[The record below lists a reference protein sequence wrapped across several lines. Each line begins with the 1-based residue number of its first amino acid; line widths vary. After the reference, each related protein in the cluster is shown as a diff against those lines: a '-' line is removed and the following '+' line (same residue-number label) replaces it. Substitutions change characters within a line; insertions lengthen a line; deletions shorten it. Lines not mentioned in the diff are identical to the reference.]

1 MNNSGRNK
9 LGKEAQVFRRPKG
22 FNLFEL
28 LVAIV
33 IIALLAM
40 IVIPSARTSINR
52 ARMKSTMKNTAVIS
66 GALSDY
72 IIDNGVAPDQSG
84 TYDANSSVYLALCPF
99 YIKVLPIQDEW
110 GGGYRIWC
118 KDAANGVYGIT
129 GAVSEDFLIASFGRD
144 GAQEGDF
151 TFDPG
156 LPEDGIH
163 YLKKMTDF
171 DKDLV
176 MWNGIWIRRPIGVGD

>member
-1 MNNSGRNK
+1 M
-9 LGKEAQVFRRPKG
+9 GKEASLFKRPKG

-28 LVAIV
+28 LIAIV

-40 IVIPSARTSINR
+40 IVIPNVRTSINR
-52 ARMKSTMKNTAVIS
+52 ARLKTTMKNTSVIS

-72 IIDNGVAPDQSG
+72 IIDNGLAPDQSG
-84 TYDANSSVYLALCPF
+84 TYNASSSLYLALSPF
-99 YIKVLPIQDEW
+99 YIKVLPINDQW
-110 GGGYRIWC
+110 GNSYRIWC

-129 GAVSEDFLIASFGRD
+129 GAGTEDFLIASFGRD
-144 GAQEGDF
+144 HTQEGDF

-163 YLKKMTDF
+163 FLTKMSDF

-176 MWNGIWIRRPIGVGD
+176 MWNGIWIRRPVGIGD